1 MSVIFDFDGVILDNM
16 LLHGEAESRYL
27 KDCGLDISPEELV
40 KTYSG
45 VSERE
50 LVADLTTR
58 FAFSPPRNF
67 DLDTYKDAGFIKRM
81 TPAPGMAAT
90 LEQLR
95 DFGCCIASGSR
106 LAVIREG
113 LRHAG
118 LDAFFGDRV
127 YSAEMVE
134 RGKPAP
140 DLFCFAA
147 KMLNKPPTSCV
158 VVEDAVAGV
167 KAAVAANIPVIG
179 YVGGAHC
186 DSAQP
191 DRLLASGARAVVPT
205 MPDLAKHILA
215 TYA

>member
-16 LLHGEAESRYL
+16 LLHGDAESRYL

-45 VSERE
+45 VSQRE
-50 LVADLTTR
+50 LLADLTTR
-58 FAFSPPRNF
+58 FAFSAPPNF
-67 DLDTYKDAGFIKRM
+67 DLDTYKDADFVKRM
-81 TPAPGMAAT
+81 VPAPAMDTT
-90 LEQLR
+90 LERLR
-95 DFGCCIASGSR
+95 DFGYCIASGSR

-113 LRHAG
+113 LTHAG

-140 DLFCFAA
+140 DLFRFAA
-147 KMLNKPPTSCV
+147 RKLNKPPKSCV

-167 KAAVAANIPVIG
+167 KAAVAADIPVIG

-186 DSAQP
+186 DSAHT
-191 DRLLASGARAVVPT
+191 DRLLADGAKAVFST
-205 MPDLAKHILA
+205 MPDLAEHILA